1 MLLASFG
8 VGAFELP
15 AVFLPDQLMLRNPSN
30 ADLADSL
37 GMNRTIKDE
46 SAFDVAIVG
55 AGPAGLAGAVYA
67 ASEGLMTIVIE
78 GTAPR
83 GQAALR
89 SRIENY
95 LGFPQG
101 LSGAELAG
109 KAEVQAQRFGAQLV
123 ISRKV
128 LHLETPERIN
138 SLHLDDDRHIHS
150 SAVIIATGARYR
162 KLQSPAFDRSDHPG
176 LDHSATALEAGQCE
190 SKIVVVVGGLVEGT
204 LLVRRLYF

>member
-101 LSGAELAG
+101 LS
-109 KAEVQAQRFGAQLV
+109 VQAQRFGAQLV